1 MPIRSFA
8 LVVVLA
14 LASALG
20 AARADDGVH
29 AVGRVRPVAPGPT
42 ASVAASTGYG
52 FTEEL
57 FGAGDA
63 HHRALGALAVA
74 VQPTRWLEVVG
85 LVVGRYDRH
94 TGGPGDDGWVGDPRV
109 TATIAHHGA
118 SRSLG
123 LRLGLWLP
131 GADAPS
137 IEPSAATVEASAVA
151 STHGAIGLTASAGL
165 RLDRSTETVDAAMLS
180 PADRV
185 GLGYSDADAI
195 LVGLGARHRRGPW
208 TVLGEA
214 SAELLFGD
222 DAPAMSQSPWRL
234 GVGARRDLN
243 RSLTVEA
250 LVEVGG
256 SSRPSFAEL
265 PAERLIAIEPRLA
278 IGLGLS
284 WRPAPAAPRPV
295 VVAPPPI
302 DTPPPVDEPPPP
314 TTGPNRRPGH
324 RRHRLAGATTPPSP
338 SASAAPPPARTG
350 PSRSPEVALGDA
362 TVTIERSWVRAGDPG
377 GRGDRGRGRARRRRP
392 DARQAAVADQGPGA
406 RLRRQGP
413 GRHDRDRADRRDHHR
428 RRRRQ
433 LRRRR
438 APGHL
443 PGDGLAGRLP
453 DPGQDRGGRG
463 QRRGLPQHRPAEGA
477 AVTRRRRLAV
487 LAIAAAIACGGKS
500 DAPIARLLE
509 GQGAVT
515 REHTGKD
522 AAAPIGQPFVLGD
535 AARTGEASWARLELR
550 GGAILR
556 MGADSLVR
564 FVPSGTR
571 LERGEAGAEATAITV
586 LTEAGPAIIEAGG
599 RVRAA
604 ATADGQRVEVTVGR
618 AIITRPDGEVAL
630 EPGGHLTVAIG
641 GALIERVDR
650 PAPTP
655 PEPTPPPVAPVPPVP
670 DVAAVTATVRGRG
683 VTART
688 AGGPAR
694 ALPAGAAEL
703 APGDVVKLPRGASLE
718 VVRGD
723 GRATATGPAE
733 LTIGAA
739 DQPLSV
745 DRRRLGR
752 DHRGRHPGRDRGAGR
767 RDHGRR
773 RRHRQ
778 RDDRPRRGHR
788 AGRARRGRPRRHGVR
803 RHRDRRR
810 DRRAVEGR
818 RRRDPRSRA
827 DHGRSRA
834 RPGRRRGG
842 PRPRQAGRGPGR
854 LRRRLWWRW
863 HA

>member
-42 ASVAASTGYG
+42 ASVAATTGYG

-151 STHGAIGLTASAGL
+151 SPHGAIGLTASAGL

-265 PAERLIAIEPRLA
+265 PADRLIAIEPRLA

-314 TTGPNRRPGH
+314 TTGPIAGRVTDATGSPVPDATVTVGERR
-324 RRHRLAGATTPPSP
+324 ATTGEDG
-338 SASAAPPPARTG
+338 TFTI
-350 PSRSPEVALGDA
+350 PEVALGDA
-362 TVTIERSWVRAGDPG
+362 TVTIERSGFEPAT
-377 GRGDRGRGRARRRRP
+377 
-392 DARQAAVADQGPGA
+392 QAVAVTAGAGA
-406 RLRRQGP
+406 RVDVVLARVKLPSQIKGLV
-413 GRHDRDRADRRDHHR
+413 RDF
-428 RRRRQ
+428 
-433 LRRRR
+433 
-438 APGHL
+438 G
-443 PGDGLAGRLP
+443 GKGLA
-453 DPGQDRGGRG
+453 
-463 QRRGLPQHRPAEGA
+463 A
-477 AVTRRRRLAV
+477 TI
-487 LAIAAAIACGGKS
+487 AI
-500 DAPIARLLE
+500 
-509 GQGAVT
+509 
-515 REHTGKD
+515 
-522 AAAPIGQPFVLGD
+522 APIG
-535 AARTGEASWARLELR
+535 ATITA
-550 GGAILR
+550 
-556 MGADSLVR
+556 GADGS
-564 FVPSGTR
+564 FVVDVPPGTYR
-571 LERGEAGAEATAITV
+571 
-586 LTEAGPAIIEAGG
+586 
-599 RVRAA
+599 
-604 ATADGQRVEVTVGR
+604 VTVSLAGYR
-618 AIITRPDGEVAL
+618 TQDKTVVVEDSGVAFL
-630 EPGGHLTVAIG
+630 NIDLQ
-641 GALIERVDR
+641 
-650 PAPTP
+650 
-655 PEPTPPPVAPVPPVP
+655 
-670 DVAAVTATVRGRG
+670 
-683 VTART
+683 
-688 AGGPAR
+688 
-694 ALPAGAAEL
+694 
-703 APGDVVKLPRGASLE
+703 K
-718 VVRGD
+718 
-723 GRATATGPAE
+723 
-733 LTIGAA
+733 
-739 DQPLSV
+739 
-745 DRRRLGR
+745 
-752 DHRGRHPGRDRGAGR
+752 
-767 RDHGRR
+767 
-773 RRHRQ
+773 
-778 RDDRPRRGHR
+778 
-788 AGRARRGRPRRHGVR
+788 VR
-803 RHRDRRR
+803 R
-810 DRRAVEGR
+810 
-818 RRRDPRSRA
+818 
-827 DHGRSRA
+827 
-834 RPGRRRGG
+834 
-842 PRPRQAGRGPGR
+842 
-854 LRRRLWWRW
+854 
-863 HA
+863 